1 MTLLFDGLPVELPS
15 KFVQLIQVRIKIEK
29 WWILNI
35 EIPTNPDFDQM
46 GEINEDAI
54 IAPSQMINRLIFDML
69 SGDEKTATFYRD
81 EFLKHYK
88 N

>member
-1 MTLLFDGLPVELPS
+1 
-15 KFVQLIQVRIKIEK
+15 
-29 WWILNI
+29 
-35 EIPTNPDFDQM
+35 M
-46 GEINEDAI
+46 GDINEDSI
-54 IAPSQMINRLIFDML
+54 IAPSQMINKLIFDML